1 MRPSSPAPGTRNAR
15 RCARRSTSGCARP
28 TPSTRSSISTGRCAT
43 PTIRPACCRSTIAA
57 TTSTRATWATA
68 RWETRSICR
77 CSTDPAPSCACRIS
91 PIGVYVNWGADQPQ
105 QEAGGW
111 LDTPVTISL
120 SPRRT
125 GCRAGSVPVEA
136 FAINERRV
144 GMRHVKWAVVMLGFA
159 AVALGVGAVQGQQLS
174 GEYKIGVLE
183 PLTGNLAAEG
193 KRHLEGFEI
202 MRDLINE
209 RFGGVMGKKLVFV
222 TGDAVDPTAAA
233 SEATRLVTREGV
245 KIVTGTFSSTL
256 CGAASEAAARQNVI
270 YWETS
275 CVDPR
280 LTRRGLKNVFRTEI
294 DGTGFGWYNVEFIAK
309 HLAHRLGK
317 KPNELR
323 IAYLS
328 EDSSYGQSVTET
340 ARQRAKQEFGMQE
353 VAAEYYTFT
362 TNDLTPV
369 ILKLKNAN
377 PDILHHIARDQD
389 AILFWRQA
397 REQNFLVKAVVH
409 AGATGYAATG
419 FGKAFGN
426 DANGPFALLEPG
438 PGLIIEKMRP
448 EGQRIERA
456 FREAVKAKT
465 GSDVLAGAHQL
476 AGGGLWILKLALDA
490 AKTDDLDKF
499 RAAVLA
505 MDLPVGSAV
514 NGWGVKFDETGQN
527 SNARVQ
533 HYMLQWQNG
542 SLVTVWPE
550 EFTTNRAKWIPLGAW
565 DQRK

>member
-1 MRPSSPAPGTRNAR
+1 MK
-15 RCARRSTSGCARP
+15 
-28 TPSTRSSISTGRCAT
+28 
-43 PTIRPACCRSTIAA
+43 
-57 TTSTRATWATA
+57 TA
-68 RWETRSICR
+68 MWTVI
-77 CSTDPAPSCACRIS
+77 
-91 PIGVYVNWGADQPQ
+91 V
-105 QEAGGW
+105 
-111 LDTPVTISL
+111 
-120 SPRRT
+120 
-125 GCRAGSVPVEA
+125 
-136 FAINERRV
+136 
-144 GMRHVKWAVVMLGFA
+144 LGI
-159 AVALGVGAVQGQQLS
+159 VALALGAGIVQGQQAPT

-183 PLTGNLAAEG
+183 PLTGNLAVQGKLHVEG
-193 KRHLEGFEI
+193 YEI
-202 MRDLINE
+202 MRDLINT
-209 RFGGVMGKKLVFV
+209 RFGGVMGKKLVFAV
-222 TGDAVDPTAAA
+222 GDAVDPTAAA
-233 SEATRLVTREGV
+233 SEATRLAAREGV
-245 KIVTGTFSSTL
+245 KIITGTFSSTL

-280 LTRRGLKNVFRTEI
+280 MTRRNLKNVFRTEI
-294 DGTGFGWYNVEFIAK
+294 DGTGFGWYNIEFIAK

-317 KPNELR
+317 KTSELK

-328 EDSSYGQSVTET
+328 EDSSYGQSVTES

-353 VAAEYYTFT
+353 VGPEYYASS

-369 ILKLKNAN
+369 ILKLKATN
-377 PDILHHIARDQD
+377 PDILHHIARDPD

-397 REQNFLVKAVVH
+397 REQNFQVKAVVH
-409 AGATGYAATG
+409 AGATGYGNPG

-438 PGLIIEKMRP
+438 PGLIVEKFRP
-448 EGQRIERA
+448 DGQLVEKA
-456 FREAVKAKT
+456 FRDAVKAKT
-465 GSDVLAGAHQL
+465 GSDVLAGGHQL

-499 RAAVLA
+499 RAAVMS

-514 NGWGVKFDETGQN
+514 NGWGVKFDDTGQN

-542 SLVTVWPE
+542 QLVTVWPE
-550 EFTTNRAKWIPLGAW
+550 EFTTNRAKWIPLGGW

>member
-1 MRPSSPAPGTRNAR
+1 
-15 RCARRSTSGCARP
+15 
-28 TPSTRSSISTGRCAT
+28 
-43 PTIRPACCRSTIAA
+43 
-57 TTSTRATWATA
+57 
-68 RWETRSICR
+68 
-77 CSTDPAPSCACRIS
+77 
-91 PIGVYVNWGADQPQ
+91 
-105 QEAGGW
+105 
-111 LDTPVTISL
+111 
-120 SPRRT
+120 
-125 GCRAGSVPVEA
+125 
-136 FAINERRV
+136 
-144 GMRHVKWAVVMLGFA
+144 MRHVKLAAVVGVLA
-159 AVALGVGAVQGQQLS
+159 LALGAVSVLQAQQLS

-193 KRHLEGFEI
+193 KRHLEGYEI

-209 RFGGVMGKKLVFV
+209 KFGGVMGKKLVFV

-233 SEATRLVTREGV
+233 SEATRLATREGV
-245 KIVTGTFSSTL
+245 KIISGTFSSTL

-280 LTRRGLKNVFRTEI
+280 LTRRGLKTVFRTEI
-294 DGTGFGWYNVEFIAK
+294 DGTGFGWYNIEFIAK

-377 PDILHHIARDQD
+377 PDILHHIARNQD
-389 AILFWRQA
+389 SIIFWRQA

-409 AGATGYAATG
+409 AGATGYG
-419 FGKAFGN
+419 SPDFGKAFGN

-438 PGLIIEKMRP
+438 PGFIIRGP
-448 EGQRIERA
+448 AYRARLPRGREGQDGRRHRGRA
-456 FREAVKAKT
+456 
-465 GSDVLAGAHQL
+465 
-476 AGGGLWILKLALDA
+476 
-490 AKTDDLDKF
+490 
-499 RAAVLA
+499 
-505 MDLPVGSAV
+505 SAR
-514 NGWGVKFDETGQN
+514 W
-527 SNARVQ
+527 R
-533 HYMLQWQNG
+533 W
-542 SLVTVWPE
+542 
-550 EFTTNRAKWIPLGAW
+550 PLGAQARARRGQ
-565 DQRK
+565 DR